1 VKIQGHVYD
10 RGGSK
15 AITVERIDV
24 EKD

>member
-15 AITVERIDV
+15 AITVEQIEV
-24 EKD
+24 EKE